1 MSDFKRILDS
11 VHGYINV
18 PKVYCDN
25 IIDTVYFQRLRRIEQ
40 TSGRSLFPSARH
52 DRFIHSLGVF
62 SLGQKIVDSI
72 KRRYAE
78 PFTDHDSRVYDSYV
92 IACLLHDVCHSPFSH
107 TFETFYGMGND
118 LRGLLESA
126 LNDSSFK
133 SDWDACFSNAAPH
146 EIMSALLVVRVY
158 KAWIESC
165 TDADVQMIARMI
177 IGCKYVVDKEHKSFE
192 NAFIDLIHGDIIDA
206 DGLDYACRDAWA
218 SGYCTSK
225 IDVDRL
231 IDSISIAKDEDGQY
245 MVCYTAKALN
255 EIEAVLNV
263 KSFQQTNVITHHTVV
278 YEQHL
283 LVKAMESAALFHIEG
298 RENIEDENERL
309 SALKQLCCIDS
320 FYNPM
325 KLKSSKVNLLYP
337 MDDDFVSLMKYIPKD
352 RYVKQWFSRQYE
364 MKPLWKSKADFFHLF
379 PMLIGKKFGEKNWLF
394 SDECRKYISEQF
406 GIDSTS
412 IWIRP
417 ATSKDKRSLASKV
430 HLYVNGKIHLYTDLF
445 KGDKNSFVPEQIPF
459 SYIYIPK
466 DKDMNEVLGK
476 LNDKVVEFF
485 FG

>member
-18 PKVYCDN
+18 PKNYCDN
-25 IIDTVYFQRLRRIEQ
+25 IIDTVYFQRLRRVEQ

-62 SLGQKIVDSI
+62 NLGQKIVESI
-72 KRRYAE
+72 KRRYE
-78 PFTDHDSRVYDSYV
+78 VPFTDHDSQVYNSYV

-107 TFETFYGMGND
+107 TFETFYGIGND

-126 LNDSSFK
+126 LNDNTFTT
-133 SDWDACFSNAAPH
+133 DWGACFSCAAPH
-146 EIMSALLVVRVY
+146 EIMSALLVV
-158 KAWIESC
+158 KEFKPWIE
-165 TDADVQMIARMI
+165 TEAHANVQLIARMI
-177 IGCKYVVDKEHKSFE
+177 IGCKYVEDKEHKSFE

-231 IDSISIAKDEDGQY
+231 IDSISIEKDKDGQY
-245 MVCYTAKALN
+245 LVCYTAKALN

-298 RENIEDENERL
+298 KKNIEDEKERL
-309 SALKQLCCIDS
+309 SALKKLCCIDS
-320 FYNPM
+320 FYSNMP
-325 KLKSSKVNLLYP
+325 LNYSKVNLVYP
-337 MDDDFVSLMKYIPKD
+337 MDDDFVSLMKYIPEDK
-352 RYVKQWFSRQYE
+352 YVKQWLSRQYDLR
-364 MKPLWKSKADFFHLF
+364 PLWKSKADFFHLF
-379 PMLIGKKFGEKNWLF
+379 PMLIGKRFGEKNWLF
-394 SDECRKYISEQF
+394 SDECKEYISKLF

-412 IWIRP
+412 IWIIP

-445 KGDKNSFVPEQIPF
+445 KDDANSFVPVQIPF

-466 DKDMNEVLGK
+466 DKDINAVLDK
-476 LNDKVVEFF
+476 LKEKVERFF